1 MKRVDKIRIILLG
14 PLVAYIVYVT
24 LTESWT
30 KTNDIVMIIC
40 LAATLIDSSVIA
52 AIKKRVKHKK

>member
-14 PLVAYIVYVT
+14 PLAAYIVYVT
-24 LTESWT
+24 ITESWT
-30 KTNDIVMIIC
+30 KTDNIVMIIC

-52 AIKKRVKHKK
+52 AIRKRMRHKE